1 MTFSLRLAA
10 ALVLAASPLLAQ
22 RPDRGVLL
30 ARVDSIVQAEMAR
43 AKTPAMSVAVEQR
56 GELLL
61 AKGYGFSDLENSVPA
76 TAETVYK
83 IGSIT
88 KQFTSS
94 IIMQL
99 VEAGKISLN
108 DPITKYLP
116 NYPMQGNTVTIH
128 HLLTHIS
135 GIKSYTSLGPKF
147 WNEASR
153 LDLSDSAMIASFQNE
168 PFDFVPGAKYQ
179 YNNSAYYLLG
189 VIIEKVTGVPY
200 RKYINEKLLPP
211 LGLRNT
217 MFCEESMIIPHR
229 ARGYEVRND
238 KVVNADPI
246 SMNTPGAAG
255 SLCSTVLDLL
265 EWRHALF
272 GGRVVTSASLDKMT
286 TPAKLNDGSFTSYGY
301 GLGVGKL
308 DGHRRVSH
316 GGGING
322 FITQMAYYPSD
333 DVTVVVLGNAG
344 SSPSDRVAQAIAKVV
359 LGIPTP
365 VVKDVAT
372 TPEERGRIAGSYQ
385 LSMGPTV
392 TLKDEGG
399 KLVFDGPGGP
409 QVLKSQGDGRYVPER
424 EAGWVVTFAPATGQ
438 AQEMI
443 VDVGDTVIRGK
454 RKP

>member
-1 MTFSLRLAA
+1 MRAFLSFA

-22 RPDRGVLL
+22 RPDRGALL
-30 ARVDSIVQAEMAR
+30 ARVDSIVRAEMAR

-56 GELLL
+56 GEVIL
-61 AKGYGFSDLENSVPA
+61 ARGYGYSDLEHSVPA

-88 KQFTSS
+88 KQFTSA

-99 VEAGKISLN
+99 VEAGKISLA
-108 DPITKYLP
+108 DPVTRYLP
-116 NYPMQGNTVTIH
+116 SYNTQGNTVTIH
-128 HLLTHIS
+128 QLMTHIS

-153 LDLSDSAMIASFQNE
+153 LDLSDSAMIASFQDQ
-168 PFDFVPGAKYQ
+168 PFDFIPGAKYQ

-200 RKYINEKLLPP
+200 RKYLNERLLPP
-211 LGLRNT
+211 LGLRST
-217 MFCEESMIIPHR
+217 SFCEESMVIPHR

-255 SLCSTVLDLL
+255 AMCSTVMDLL
-265 EWRHALF
+265 AWRHALF
-272 GGRVVTSASLDKMT
+272 GGKVVSSASLEKMT
-286 TPAKLNDGSFTSYGY
+286 TPAKLNDGSFTNYGY

-308 DGHRRVSH
+308 EGHRRVSH

-322 FITQMAYYPSD
+322 FITQLAYYPSD
-333 DVTVVVLGNAG
+333 DLTVVVLGNAG
-344 SSPSDRVAQAIAKVV
+344 SSPSDRVAQLVAKIV
-359 LGIPTP
+359 LGIPLP

-372 TPEERGRIAGSYQ
+372 TAEERGRIVGSYA
-385 LSMGPTV
+385 LSVGATFTV
-392 TLKDEGG
+392 KDEGG
-399 KLVFDGPGGP
+399 KLIFSGPGAP
-409 QVLKSQGDGRYVPER
+409 QVLKSQGDGRYIPER
-424 EAGWVVTFAPATGQ
+424 ESEWVITFTPATGQ
-438 AQEMI
+438 AQEVA
-443 VDVGDTVIRGK
+443 VDVGETVLRGK